1 LDGRLFLGRESF
13 WVGFGTWFSLH
24 GLIATYFVSFERAWW
39 LQLDQEFSFFDDTF
53 DDLIELLSD
62 FFLIIFAQLDPD
74 MRFDLLQPLTHL
86 NRVQVVFLYS
96 FGLR

>member
-1 LDGRLFLGRESF
+1 LGRESF

-53 DDLIELLSD
+53 DDLIELLFD

-96 FGLR
+96 FGIR